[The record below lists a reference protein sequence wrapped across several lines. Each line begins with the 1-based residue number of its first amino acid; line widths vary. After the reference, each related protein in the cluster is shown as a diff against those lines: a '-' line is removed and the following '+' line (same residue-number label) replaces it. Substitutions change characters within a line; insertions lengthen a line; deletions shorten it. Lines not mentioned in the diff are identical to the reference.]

1 MSDEIVYALL
11 NNKIKKLA
19 KKVEEGGLPE
29 GTVIP
34 TKLSDLENDLYGSTE
49 LLVGECTAADFIVKE
64 MEDEEGTYTIIFA
77 NLSGDAGVK
86 EAVMADATL
95 TGYLKT
101 IDGITFPLEF
111 GRDTTNSNYAEWV
124 ISLNGAIGA
133 VLNIGFNIDPDTF
146 DVIESDYNSCIVLYQ
161 PDMLSLIDT
170 VKITTVTYKKIPA
183 EYVES
188 ESDFFIAKQDVTP
201 YSEISNAYQDDKL
214 CYAEVQD
221 PRNGGIVRVPITE
234 YYEDWSAGTFTGEN
248 GYYIKVEINS
258 ENAWDINSGYILPRT
273 GMVDRGKF
281 LRVDIN
287 GNWVAEAV
295 PSAEGGSY

>member
-1 MSDEIVYALL
+1 MSGEIIYALL
-11 NNKIKKLA
+11 NSKIKKLT
-19 KKVEEGGLPE
+19 KRVEEGGLPE

-49 LLVGECTAADFIVKE
+49 LLVGECTAADFVVKE
-64 MEDEEGTYTIIFA
+64 MEDEEGTYTISFV

-86 EAVMADATL
+86 EALMANATL

-101 IDGITFPLEF
+101 IDDTTIPLEF
-111 GRDTTNSNYAEWV
+111 ARDTTGSNYVEWA
-124 ISLNGAIGA
+124 ISLNGVIGA
-133 VLNIGFNIDPDTF
+133 GLNIGFNIDPDTF

-161 PDMLSLIDT
+161 PDILSLIDT
-170 VKITTVTYKKIPA
+170 VKITAVTYKKIPA

-201 YSEISNAYQDDKL
+201 YSEIFNAYWDDKL
-214 CYAEVQD
+214 CYAEVRD

-234 YYEDWSAGTFTGEN
+234 SYEDWSAGTFTGEN

-258 ENAWDINSGYILPRT
+258 ENAWDISSGYILPKPY
-273 GMVDRGKF
+273 VADKGKF

-287 GNWVAEAV
+287 GNWAIEAI
-295 PSAEGGSY
+295 PSAEGGSF